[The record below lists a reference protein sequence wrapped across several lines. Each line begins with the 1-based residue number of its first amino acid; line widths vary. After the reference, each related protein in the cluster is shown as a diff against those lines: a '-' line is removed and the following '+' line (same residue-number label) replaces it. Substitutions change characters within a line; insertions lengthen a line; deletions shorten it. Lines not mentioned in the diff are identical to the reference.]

1 MNTPFDYLGALLDR
15 LFERNP
21 ICAMA
26 LMIVLAFVCMI
37 AIAYLNQDGVSVTTI
52 NARYA

>member
-1 MNTPFDYLGALLDR
+1 MNPITYLCGALDR

-21 ICAMA
+21 VCAMA
-26 LMIVLAFVCMI
+26 MMIALAFICMI
-37 AIAYLNQDGVSVTTI
+37 AIAYLNQDGASVTTI

>member
-1 MNTPFDYLGALLDR
+1 MNPITYLCSALDR
-15 LFERNP
+15 LFERSP

-37 AIAYLNQDGVSVTTI
+37 SIAYLNQDGTAIVTTYM
-52 NARYA
+52 RKT

>member
-1 MNTPFDYLGALLDR
+1 MNPITYLCGALDR
-15 LFERNP
+15 LFDRNP

-37 AIAYLNQDGVSVTTI
+37 AIAYLNQDGSTVTTI
-52 NARYA
+52 NTRYA

>member
-1 MNTPFDYLGALLDR
+1 MNPITYLCGALDR

-37 AIAYLNQDGVSVTTI
+37 AIAYLNQDGASVTTI